1 MGALSMVKG
10 TVNSSVTLHRSLLEQ
25 IMRAPLS
32 FFDTTPLGRIVNRF
46 SKDIDTVDSA
56 IPQAIDGWL
65 ICALQV
71 VATLVLISVE
81 VPIFM
86 AVVVPILALYLFIQV
101 QCILNRFLN
110 SLNQAFCFRNFT
122 LPRLVS

>member
-1 MGALSMVKG
+1 MYKTVSKKITLGVFFFVGALSLVKG
-10 TVNSSVTLHRSLLEQ
+10 TVNSSETLHQSLLER
-25 IMRAPLS
+25 IMRAPLG

-46 SKDIDTVDSA
+46 SKDIDTIDSA

-71 VATLVLISVE
+71 VATLLLISVE

-101 QCILNRFLN
+101 RFL
-110 SLNQAFCFRNFT
+110 LNDFKI
-122 LPRLVS
+122 